1 LAAMSGDLLN
11 REASML
17 TKLGDEQT
25 LITAT
30 H

>member
-1 LAAMSGDLLN
+1 MSGDLLN

-25 LITAT
+25 PITAT
-30 H
+30 L

>member
-1 LAAMSGDLLN
+1 LAAMPGDLLN

-25 LITAT
+25 SITGT
-30 H
+30 L